1 MIYNQR
7 KRSEVNQKTFFME
20 EFQLLHKTSSLTRQM
35 QHKQVKP
42 EKSINTDS
50 YQPKYSNDIDRKT
63 DKQKIF
69 TFSTY

>member
-1 MIYNQR
+1 
-7 KRSEVNQKTFFME
+7 ME